1 MDLGYVTPRL
11 IALAAPVGDAAGASE
26 LARFLRERHAG
37 CARVFALSP
46 DTADAALYW
55 AGGVEGVQAAAFGEH
70 DAPPLALLAQL
81 ADAVHAHLD
90 AGAHNVAVLACSDGA
105 TRAGVVAAACIL
117 REGVATDAAGACTA
131 FAAARTRDA
140 RGLRLASH
148 RRYVAHYAAQLAA
161 AGAAAGAGAD
171 ASGAG
176 ADAPPQRCL
185 EARLKLASTA
195 TPPVLKLWQ
204 RAPSGV
210 LAVVPGC
217 ALRPHFARCTMLT
230 VRCRRCAA
238 ARRCACRALAPTQC
252 TPCPPQSRRCR
263 ATCA

>member
-1 MDLGYVTPRL
+1 MDLAYVTPRL

-26 LARFLRERHAG
+26 VARFLRERHAG
-37 CARVFALSP
+37 CARVFALSSEA
-46 DTADAALYW
+46 ADAALYE
-55 AGGVEGVQAAAFGEH
+55 AGGVEGVQAAAFGEQ
-70 DAPPLALLAQL
+70 DAPPLTLLVQL

-90 AGAHNVAVLACSDGA
+90 AGAHQVAVLACGDGA
-105 TRAGVVAAACIL
+105 TRAGVVAAACLL
-117 REGVATDAAGACTA
+117 REGAATDSAAACAA

-148 RRYVAHYAAQLAA
+148 RRYVTYYAAQLAA
-161 AGAAAGAGAD
+161 ADAAA
-171 ASGAG
+171 GAG

-204 RAPSGV
+204 RAPSGAN
-210 LAVVPGC
+210 AVVPGC
-217 ALRPHFARCTMLT
+217 VVRARFACCLLSVLCCRCA
-230 VRCRRCAA
+230 CAA
-238 ARRCACRALAPTQC
+238 ARRCACRASAPTRS
-252 TPCPPQSRRCR
+252 TPSRPLSLRCR